1 MSMLKY
7 IEPLLIIIILLFIMS
22 LLKVTTNFETRI
34 SNLGLILTGRKEKFQ
49 SVSSVTEN
57 CQTTTR

>member
-7 IEPLLIIIILLFIMS
+7 IEPLLMIIILLFIML
-22 LLKVTTNFETRI
+22 LLKVTANFETRGLRI
-34 SNLGLILTGRKEKFQ
+34 NLIGRKEKFQ

-57 CQTTTR
+57 FNTTTR

>member
-7 IEPLLIIIILLFIMS
+7 IEPLLMIIILLFIML
-22 LLKVTTNFETRI
+22 LLKVTAYFETRGLRI
-34 SNLGLILTGRKEKFQ
+34 NLIGRKEKFQ

>member
-7 IEPLLIIIILLFIMS
+7 IEPLLMIIILLFIML
-22 LLKVTTNFETRI
+22 LLKVTANFETRGLRI
-34 SNLGLILTGRKEKFQ
+34 NLIGRKEKFQ